1 MKKFAFAAAT
11 AVLAISSPA
20 FAATDGAL
28 STTSS
33 TGTVQ
38 LNVNIPKMVRVSG
51 LNDLTIDVTPDAL
64 TEPYHSR
71 EDATDKFCV
80 YSNDGA
86 NGAYS
91 MAVSATAG
99 PEGSSPFALTGAGST
114 KLPYAIWTSDNVGN
128 EFKDFRFNGLT
139 TSYASNADNAGRRTT
154 LDCSVQGNNASIKF
168 GVNDSDLVAAQA
180 GTYTDTVT
188 VTVSTI

>member
-1 MKKFAFAAAT
+1 MKKLAFAAAT
-11 AVLAISSPA
+11 AVLAMSAPA

-33 TGTVQ
+33 TGDLQ

-51 LNDLTIDVTPDAL
+51 LNDLTIDVTPAML

-71 EDATDKFCV
+71 EDATDHFCV

-86 NGAYS
+86 DGAYS
-91 MAVSATAG
+91 MAVTGTAG
-99 PEGSSPFALTGAGST
+99 SGAPFALSGPAP
-114 KLPYAIWTSDNVGN
+114 LPYYMWTSDNTN
-128 EFKDFRFNGLT
+128 QFKSYRFNGST
-139 TSYASNADNAGRRTT
+139 TSYLSNGDGNGRRTT
-154 LDCSVQGNNASIKF
+154 LDCSVEGDNATIKF
-168 GVNDSDLVAAQA
+168 GVNDSALIAAQA

-188 VTVSTI
+188 VTVSVI

>member
-1 MKKFAFAAAT
+1 MKKLAFAAAT

-51 LNDLTIDVTPDAL
+51 LNDLTIDVTPAAL

-80 YSNDGA
+80 YSNDGS

-99 PEGSSPFALTGAGST
+99 VGGDTPFALTGSGGS
-114 KLPYAIWTSDNVGN
+114 LPYAIWTSDNVGN
-128 EFKDFRFNGLT
+128 EFKSFRFNGSA
-139 TSYASNADNAGRRTT
+139 TSYESNADGAGRRTT
-154 LDCSVQGNNASIKF
+154 LDCSVQGDNATIKF
-168 GVNDSDLVAAQA
+168 GVKDSNLVAAQA

>member
-1 MKKFAFAAAT
+1 MKKIAFAAAT
-11 AVLAISSPA
+11 AVLAMSAPA

-33 TGTVQ
+33 TGDLQ

-51 LNDLTIDVTPDAL
+51 LNDLTIDVTPAML
-64 TEPYHSR
+64 TEPYFSR

-86 NGAYS
+86 DGAYS
-91 MAVSATAG
+91 MTVSGTAG
-99 PEGSSPFALTGAGST
+99 PGGDTPFALNGPAP
-114 KLPYAIWTSDNVGN
+114 LPYAIWTSDNTN
-128 EFKDFRFNGLT
+128 QFKSFRFNGST
-139 TSYASNADNAGRRTT
+139 TNYLSNGDGNGRRTT
-154 LDCSVQGNNASIKF
+154 LDCSVQGDNASIKF
-168 GVNDSDLVAAQA
+168 GVKDSNLIAAQA

-188 VTVSTI
+188 VTVSVI

>member
-1 MKKFAFAAAT
+1 MKKLAFAAAT

-38 LNVNIPKMVRVSG
+38 LNVNIPEMVRVSG
-51 LNDLTIDVTPDAL
+51 LNDLTINVTPAML
-64 TEPYHSR
+64 TEPFFSR
-71 EDATDKFCV
+71 EDAVDTFCV

-86 NGAYS
+86 NGEYS

-99 PEGSSPFALTGAGST
+99 PGGDTPFALTGPGQ
-114 KLPYAIWTSDNVGN
+114 LPYAMWTSDNVGN
-128 EFKDFRFNGLT
+128 SFKSFRFNGSPT
-139 TSYASNADNAGRRTT
+139 NYTSNADGAGRRTT
-154 LDCSVQGNNASIKF
+154 LDCSAQGNNASIRF
-168 GVNDSDLVAAQA
+168 GVKDSNLIAAQA
-180 GTYTDTVT
+180 GAYTDTVT
-188 VTVSTI
+188 VTVSVI